1 MSKQKTTTKDYF
13 VESGI
18 KEIRLLRK
26 HFHIVGDG
34 DDVQVER
41 EITPADVINFYTEYF
56 ARIRPSNLGSEKILP
71 FPNRNK
77 LRALYMGD
85 VDANILLNTI
95 IRHVLYVDQILI
107 VDPFLTLILS
117 KDHPKSVLNRP
128 ELWVSAIINRA
139 LCLCAIEEWV
149 EQSIILLIPNVFY
162 YHPEM
167 LQRPQNYRTTPEL
180 QREFEHRM
188 IRDLLLSES
197 PENRDAMLDLFVSMG
212 RKMSETERTDLLN
225 EVKQYERENP
235 IRFRLDTAFFDKHFS
250 SSQTRSEI
258 FATSNGGLPLFH
270 ASEIAQKT
278 GSFLVFDY
286 QYLYEMLCINFSQ
299 VDSKTDSF
307 QQLSLAFQNLD
318 FPFLHNVPSKKAL
331 ELRNQ
336 GYLLS
341 FRIYLRELWQ
351 TIIATENPQLLDDKI
366 FDFRDRLT
374 SEYSQLEKEW
384 QQIRK
389 DLLVSATVT
398 GTISGLTVIAPG
410 SISLGF
416 AVAAAGG
423 FGLSGYQ
430 AIKDLR
436 QVNQNPLAVFLKLSH

>member
-1 MSKQKTTTKDYF
+1 MSHKKTAIKDYF
-13 VESGI
+13 VDSGI
-18 KEIRLLRK
+18 KEIRLIRK

-34 DDVQVER
+34 DDVRVQK
-41 EITPADVINFYTEYF
+41 EITPAAVINFYREYF
-56 ARIRPSNLGSEKILP
+56 ARVRPSSLGSEKILP
-71 FPNRNK
+71 SPDRNK

-107 VDPFLTLILS
+107 VDPFLTLIL

-128 ELWVSAIINRA
+128 ELWVSTIINRA
-139 LCLCAIEEWV
+139 LCLCAIEKWI
-149 EQSIILLIPNVFY
+149 EQSIILLIPNLFY

-167 LQRPQNYRTTPEL
+167 LQIPQNYKTTPEL
-180 QREFEHRM
+180 KQEFEHRM
-188 IRDLLLSES
+188 VRDLLLHEY
-197 PENRDAMLDLFVSMG
+197 PENRSAMLDLFADMG
-212 RKMSETERTDLLN
+212 RKMSEEERADILD
-225 EVKQYERENP
+225 EVNQYESKNP
-235 IRFRLDTAFFDKHFS
+235 IRFRLDTKFFEKHFS
-250 SSQTRSEI
+250 DSQPRNEI
-258 FATSNGGLPLFH
+258 HATSNGGLPLFH

-286 QYLYEMLCINFSQ
+286 QYLYEMLCINFNQ
-299 VDSKTDSF
+299 IDNQTDSF

-341 FRIYLRELWQ
+341 FRLYLRELWQ
-351 TIIATENPQLLDDKI
+351 TSISTENPQLLNSKI

-374 SEYSQLEKEW
+374 SEYAQLEKEW

-398 GTISGLTVIAPG
+398 GILSGLTVVAPG

-416 AVAAAGG
+416 AVVAAGG
-423 FGLSGYQ
+423 VGLSGYQ
-430 AIKDLR
+430 AMKDLR
-436 QVNQNPLAVFLKLSH
+436 KANQKPLAVLLKLSR